1 MNKRIRKKYL
11 SVEQQKLLALYKDCE
26 TVRFYR
32 HNDSLEKAELFTSMI
47 GKPEIESSRGTIW
60 LFSIQDKISATAFIK
75 S

>member
-32 HNDSLEKAELFTSMI
+32 HNDSFEEAELFTSMI
-47 GKPEIESSRGTIW
+47 GKPEIESSRGTI
-60 LFSIQDKISATAFIK
+60 
-75 S
+75 

>member
-11 SVEQQKLLALYKDCE
+11 SVEQQKILALYKDCE

-32 HNDSLEKAELFTSMI
+32 HNDSFEEAELFTSMI
-47 GKPEIESSRGTIW
+47 GKPKIESSRGTIW
-60 LFSIQDKISATAFIK
+60 FSSTQDKISAAAFIK

>member
-11 SVEQQKLLALYKDCE
+11 SNKEQKILALYKECE
-26 TVRFYR
+26 SVRFYR

-60 LFSIQDKISATAFIK
+60 LFSTQDKISATAFIK

>member
-26 TVRFYR
+26 TVHFYR
-32 HNDSLEKAELFTSMI
+32 HNNSFEEAELFTSMI

-60 LFSIQDKISATAFIK
+60 FSSTQDKISATAFIK